1 MTRLSASTLALLSA
15 ALVSVCFATAQA
27 PTQPTGPRPKPK
39 NLKVLPA
46 KTTGD
51 EIDKIMKQ
59 YRGDLGV
66 KCEFCHE
73 GNDDPDKINYA
84 SDENPTKEVAR
95 YMINMTAD
103 LNDKYL
109 AEMPDRMYA
118 DPITCGTCHRGAKHP
133 SVFVPAPRP
142 DPPAAK

>member
-15 ALVSVCFATAQA
+15 ALVSVCLATAQA
-27 PTQPTGPRPKPK
+27 PTQPSKPLPKPK

-133 SVFVPAPRP
+133 SVFAPTP
-142 DPPAAK
+142 KP

>member
-1 MTRLSASTLALLSA
+1 MTRLSASILALLTLCA
-15 ALVSVCFATAQA
+15 CLAIAQA
-27 PTQPTGPRPKPK
+27 PSQRAGPRPKPT

-73 GNDDPDKINYA
+73 GNDDPNKINYA
-84 SDENPTKEVAR
+84 SDDNPTKEVAR

-109 AEMPDRMYA
+109 AEMPDRSYA

-133 SVFVPAPRP
+133 SVFVPAQ
-142 DPPAAK
+142 K

>member
-1 MTRLSASTLALLSA
+1 MTRLSASTIALLVICSC
-15 ALVSVCFATAQA
+15 LATSQP

-73 GNDDPDKINYA
+73 ANDDPNKIDFA

-133 SVFVPAPRP
+133 SVFAPTPRP
-142 DPPAAK
+142 EPPAAK

>member
-1 MTRLSASTLALLSA
+1 MTRLSASTIALLVICSC
-15 ALVSVCFATAQA
+15 LATSQP

-73 GNDDPDKINYA
+73 ANDDPNKIDFA
-84 SDENPTKEVAR
+84 SDEIPTKEVAR

-133 SVFVPAPRP
+133 SVFVPTPRP
-142 DPPAAK
+142 EPPAAK

>member
-1 MTRLSASTLALLSA
+1 MTRLSASILALLTLCA
-15 ALVSVCFATAQA
+15 CLAIAQA
-27 PTQPTGPRPKPK
+27 PTQPAGPLPKPK
-39 NLKVLPA
+39 NLKALPA

-51 EIDKIMKQ
+51 ELDKIMKQ

-73 GNDDPDKINYA
+73 GNEDPNKINYA
-84 SDENPTKEVAR
+84 SDDNPTKEVAR

-109 AEMPDRMYA
+109 AEMPDRSYA

-142 DPPAAK
+142 EPSAAK